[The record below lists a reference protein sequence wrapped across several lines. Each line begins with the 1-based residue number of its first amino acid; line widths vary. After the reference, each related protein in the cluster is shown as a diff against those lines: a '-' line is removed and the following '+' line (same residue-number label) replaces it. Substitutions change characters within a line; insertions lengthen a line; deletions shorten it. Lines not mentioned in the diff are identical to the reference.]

1 MNEHDTLPDD
11 DALSARLQAL
21 PDRRVPPARVW
32 QGIAAQLHDEAQRRR
47 AEAERT
53 AAGPAPAAAPA
64 RARPRP
70 RPRRWALGLGIG
82 LAAALAVLVVVPM
95 PTPLTPPPSMLQR
108 QADVLEG
115 EYQQAMAALPAATL
129 PGDYQPALHE
139 LDASARSIRAAI
151 AENPRSGYLLGQ
163 LQRTYALRLELTQ
176 QAVMAAAGMPT

>member
-1 MNEHDTLPDD
+1 MNEHDD
-11 DALSARLQAL
+11 LSARLRAL
-21 PDRRVPPARVW
+21 PDQRVPPARVW
-32 QGIAAQLHDEAQRRR
+32 QGIAAQLHEEAQLRRLD
-47 AEAERT
+47 AVPAAVPADAVTAER
-53 AAGPAPAAAPA
+53 A
-64 RARPRP
+64 RH
-70 RPRRWALGLGIG
+70 RPRRWALGVGLG

-95 PTPLTPPPSMLQR
+95 PPPHTPPPSMLQR
-108 QADVLEG
+108 QADVLAG

-176 QAVMAAAGMPT
+176 QAVMAATGMPT

>member
-1 MNEHDTLPDD
+1 MNEHDPTHHDD
-11 DALSARLQAL
+11 DLSARLRAL

-32 QGIAAQLHDEAQRRR
+32 QGIAAQLHDDAQQRR
-47 AEAERT
+47 AEAAG
-53 AAGPAPAAAPA
+53 AAQPAHVAAAA
-64 RARPRP
+64 RARP

-95 PTPLTPPPSMLQR
+95 PTPHTPPPSMLQR
-108 QADVLEG
+108 QADVLAG
-115 EYQQAMAALPAATL
+115 EYQQAMAALPAATV

-176 QAVMAAAGMPT
+176 QAVMAATGMPT